1 MGKGWDN
8 SGRHT
13 AKRPIHIDHGEYI
26 ISGQCNPLAT
36 LIPP

>member
-1 MGKGWDN
+1 MERGG
-8 SGRHT
+8 T
-13 AKRPIHIDHGEYI
+13 AVGVTQPNDRFHIDHDQYI